1 MKIENNRIFY
11 VYFCFGIISIAF
23 LSSCN
28 STARNIS
35 NKINVFFDH
44 QKKEE
49 LEKCLNSDPE
59 LYEIAKKKI
68 DVHNALIESC
78 SSTLEEYDMFKKDTN
93 KILDSLYQND
103 QSDFVILN
111 MINPNDKS
119 ILLGK
124 STLTVFR
131 KRTEKKIHIFSNHY
145 KYEEYK
151 KEYDLVKDS
160 SLISFNPEK
169 KLKLVEGFLYNKKTE
184 SLSYIDRNESFSRYY
199 IIAKINGKYVIK
211 TLYDYSKED

>member
-1 MKIENNRIFY
+1 
-11 VYFCFGIISIAF
+11 
-23 LSSCN
+23 
-28 STARNIS
+28 
-35 NKINVFFDH
+35 
-44 QKKEE
+44 
-49 LEKCLNSDPE
+49 
-59 LYEIAKKKI
+59 
-68 DVHNALIESC
+68 
-78 SSTLEEYDMFKKDTN
+78 MFKKDTN